1 MTGTRVVSEPA
12 DLDGDAIRAVAAG
25 ATPVLAPDL
34 LDRVDSRRREMLAAL
49 EGAGPVYGV
58 TTGMGAQGGVLL
70 DEDARA
76 EQSHRLLVGRA
87 VGGAP
92 WLSRSETR
100 AVLGVRLRDF
110 LTGDAGV
117 SADLCRWLVTLL
129 ERDVLPAIPRDAT
142 ASAGEIVPLAHAFA
156 HVAGAGQVLD
166 ASGTAVDAA
175 PVVAPLEPP
184 VLGAKEGVALLQ
196 GRPVATALA
205 LLRVAEAR
213 TLSRQWAV
221 AVAAELD
228 LVRAAPG
235 PYLPEVARGDDLLAG
250 VLDRVRGRRD
260 PRDLRETQVP
270 VSFRVVGPVLAA
282 VERAADGVEAA
293 ADRSLSA
300 LTDSPAYL
308 PGRGFA
314 STPGFHAVDLALALD
329 GLRTALVHA
338 AQNGVARLHRLLDPR
353 LTGLP
358 AQLAASPG
366 EAGMVVVHKQ
376 VAGEVAAVAGE
387 KPAVLRVADT
397 ALGQEDVQS
406 SAPAAAEQV
415 RRALNVARR
424 VLAAELLALHQ
435 ARLVGWAGRSLDLDA
450 AGLPDTPADQPRG
463 DQLAGLAALLRAG
476 WPDPSYPSAP
486 VSEG

>member
-1 MTGTRVVSEPA
+1 
-12 DLDGDAIRAVAAG
+12 
-25 ATPVLAPDL
+25 
-34 LDRVDSRRREMLAAL
+34 
-49 EGAGPVYGV
+49 
-58 TTGMGAQGGVLL
+58 MG
-70 DEDARA
+70 
-76 EQSHRLLVGRA
+76 
-87 VGGAP
+87 
-92 WLSRSETR
+92 
-100 AVLGVRLRDF
+100 
-110 LTGDAGV
+110 
-117 SADLCRWLVTLL
+117 
-129 ERDVLPAIPRDAT
+129 
-142 ASAGEIVPLAHAFA
+142 
-156 HVAGAGQVLD
+156 
-166 ASGTAVDAA
+166 
-175 PVVAPLEPP
+175 PP
-184 VLGAKEGVALLQ
+184 VLGVKEGVALLQ

-213 TLSRQWAV
+213 TLARQWAV

-235 PYLPEVARGDDLLAG
+235 TYLPEVARGDDLLAG
-250 VLDRVRGRRD
+250 VLDRVRERRD

-282 VERAADGVEAA
+282 VERAADGVEEA
-293 ADRSLSA
+293 ADRSLPA

-387 KPAVLRVADT
+387 QPAVLRVADT

-415 RRALNVARR
+415 TRAVGVARR

-435 ARLVGWAGRSLDLDA
+435 ARLVGWAGCSLDLDA

-463 DQLAGLAALLRAG
+463 DQLAALAALLRAG